1 MTDSADLYGFG
12 PQVPTKSN
20 VNFNNLTDNGI
31 FYVQN
36 TGTTNG
42 PKADGASGGLVQ
54 VIKSTDYTRQVWRS
68 YNSLEVWERYLLSGS
83 WSAWERTY
91 ISGFDL
97 SEAAGY
103 QKLPS
108 GLIVQ
113 WGFYNGGAA
122 SPVTITFPEPFPNAC
137 LNVQLTPSI
146 ASAIIIVCGTKTATT
161 VAVRRFTT
169 AGADSTANF
178 YWHATGY

>member
-1 MTDSADLYGFG
+1 MTSAAELYGFG
-12 PQVPTKSN
+12 PVVPEKSN
-20 VNFNNLTDNGI
+20 VDFNNLTDNGI
-31 FYVQN
+31 FYVQD

-54 VIKSTDYTRQVWRS
+54 VIKSTSYTRQVWRS
-68 YNSLEVWERYLLSGS
+68 YNSLEVWERYLLSGT

-91 ISGFDL
+91 ISGFNL

-113 WGFYNGGAA
+113 WGFYSGGAA

-137 LNVQLTPSI
+137 LNVQLTPS
-146 ASAIIIVCGTKTATT
+146 SAAAITIVCGTKTASN
-161 VAVRRFTT
+161 VAVLRFTT
-169 AGADSTANF
+169 AEADSTADF